1 MIQAT
6 IAEKRSTEEYILLE
20 GLCNNIKLSNED
32 DRLSLRY
39 MDELFA
45 IEKVIGE
52 VAAVISL

>member
-1 MIQAT
+1 LD
-6 IAEKRSTEEYILLE
+6 S
-20 GLCNNIKLSNED
+20 ED